1 MKSLTNLLRQTA
13 AGLRVLL
20 VMTVLLGVL
29 YPLAVWGVTRLP
41 GLRDNAEGSIVRVND
56 TAAGSEL
63 IGVDPVDP
71 RAKDDP
77 TADRWFHTRP
87 SATVP
92 PADGQ
97 SQLGPDDVL
106 PSGGSNKAG
115 DNDDLRKAVEE
126 RRAAVAAR
134 ERVDPARV
142 PADAVTASASGL
154 DPHISRDYAE
164 LQAPRVARENGIPE
178 QRVRDLVA
186 EHTQGRPLGVLG
198 EPGVNVTTLNLAVQ
212 REAGR

>member
-1 MKSLTNLLRQTA
+1 MKSLTNLLRQTG

-41 GLRDNAEGSIVRVND
+41 GLRDNAEGSVVRVNE
-56 TAAGSEL
+56 TAMGSEL

-71 RAKDDP
+71 RAKDNP

-87 SATVP
+87 SATVT
-92 PADGQ
+92 D
-97 SQLGPDDVL
+97 QLGPDDVL

-126 RRAAVAAR
+126 RRGAVAAR
-134 ERVDPARV
+134 EQVDPASV

-154 DPHISRDYAE
+154 DPHISRAYAD
-164 LQAPRVARENGIPE
+164 LQARRVARENGIAE

-186 EHTQGRPLGVLG
+186 EHTRGRALGVLG

-212 REAGR
+212 REAKR